1 MNFAP
6 IIHEDLA
13 QLEQTLLSRIT
24 LLRKQISDKQKTI
37 EERVDELRKV
47 ETEDMIFIT
56 QRRAE
61 LLDTVNRFSAEI
73 QEAQKNPRFDE
84 STKKYLVEIQ
94 ESLYLQLDQ
103 LGGPFAGFPR
113 GEDPNEADISSQD
126 TGDDDPCK
134 TNNEER
140 SDNPSGFNEDNVD
153 QREEK
158 RCSDNRDD
166 FSNEEFIRMMRE
178 FEREQRLRDPFSQ
191 ESLEALRQAP
201 DDPDLRKLYMHLS
214 KQIHPDLARTP
225 EEAAQRTL
233 LMQKLS
239 HAYRSRDFATLLTIQ
254 ETVAEGVISALCG
267 STDTISEDRITAL
280 RSTVD
285 KLEAQLKTLKKH
297 SNRMSRSSTGRMLKE
312 RREHGGEILERI
324 LGASS
329 HLQELVDRVTH
340 LIQQAAAGSLK
351 MRTLRK
357 KCDEVICQ
365 EDESDMDI
373 DDDFERFME
382 AVMMNELTGQPSRHG
397 RGRKRR

>member
-1 MNFAP
+1 MNLAP
-6 IIHEDLA
+6 IINEDLA
-13 QLEQTLLSRIT
+13 QLEQALLSRIN
-24 LLRKQISDKQKTI
+24 LLRKQIATKQKTI

-47 ETEDMIFIT
+47 ETEDMVFIT

-61 LLDTVNRFSAEI
+61 VLDAVNRFSAEI
-73 QEAQKNPRFDE
+73 QKAQNNPRFDE

-103 LGGPFAGFPR
+103 LGGPFADFRR
-113 GEDPNEADISSQD
+113 GEDPKDADISSQD
-126 TGDDDPCK
+126 TGDDDPRK

-140 SDNPSGFNEDNVD
+140 SDNPSGFTEDNVG

-201 DDPDLRKLYMHLS
+201 EDPDLRKMYLHLS
-214 KQIHPDLARTP
+214 KQIHPDLARTA
-225 EEAAQRTL
+225 EESALRTQ

-239 HAYRSRDFATLLTIQ
+239 HAYRTRDFAALLTIQ

-267 STDTISEDRITAL
+267 STDTIGEERITAL

-312 RREHGGEILERI
+312 RKEHGSAILEQV
-324 LGASS
+324 LGASTQI
-329 HLQELVDRVTH
+329 QELVDRVTH
-340 LIQQAAAGSLK
+340 LIQQAAVGSLK
-351 MRTLRK
+351 MRTMRK
-357 KCDEVICQ
+357 KCDEIICQ
-365 EDESDMDI
+365 EDEGDMDS

-382 AVMMNELTGQPSRHG
+382 AMIMSELASQQPRRG
-397 RGRKRR
+397 RGRKRG